1 MRICYCII
9 LGFMIMLLVQLF
21 AHDGGLPS
29 VFTLRSQL
37 QSLQKEMGIT
47 KVKNERLMSEIDDLK
62 NNLASIES
70 IARRDLGYIKQGEIY
85 VRITHDNKRTD
96 STTG

>member
-1 MRICYCII
+1 
-9 LGFMIMLLVQLF
+9 
-21 AHDGGLPS
+21 
-29 VFTLRSQL
+29 
-37 QSLQKEMGIT
+37 MGIT